1 MVTGLLSLWK
11 KKKEQ
16 ISWKWKQISHI
27 THIHFDIEIILHFLK
42 EELQGWY
49 TNVVAVEKHNQQ
61 QLSTA
66 GDNNPPISTV

>member
-1 MVTGLLSLWK
+1 MKTK
-11 KKKEQ
+11 
-16 ISWKWKQISHI
+16 H
-27 THIHFDIEIILHFLK
+27 THHTYTFYDIEIILHFLK

-66 GDNNPPISTV
+66 GDNNSPISTV

>member
-1 MVTGLLSLWK
+1 VN
-11 KKKEQ
+11 
-16 ISWKWKQISHI
+16 
-27 THIHFDIEIILHFLK
+27 

-66 GDNNPPISTV
+66 GDNNPPISTVLI